1 MNGEACGSAID
12 HAAAGRRATRPSL
25 YIHIRNGGVGGNSR
39 YPRQG
44 VRKKISEEGRKEG
57 KGGGEEK
64 KKRFNAV
71 VEGSRCIVGLG
82 G

>member
-25 YIHIRNGGVGGNSR
+25 YIYIRNGGIGGNAR

-44 VRKKISEEGRKEG
+44 VRKKISEEGRKGRERG
-57 KGGGEEK
+57 EGGGKE
-64 KKRFNAV
+64 RNA
-71 VEGSRCIVGLG
+71 SMQ
-82 G
+82 